1 MWWKAYALS
10 LKKGFKVKWK
20 AKKRKFN
27 FDLHKA
33 FGIYFFIPLI
43 ILAFTGSYFTYNTYY
58 KKGLGIFDGPN
69 RNSNILNRTH
79 IKGSSALYETL
90 LDSNEDYVLR
100 AIYFPKDK
108 TDNYR
113 LRYIKN
119 RWIQAGYR
127 KTKEVEINKKGE
139 IRTLSDFKF
148 DSNSNRIAAQF
159 YPIHIGEI
167 AGVYGRIMVF
177 ISGMVP
183 LVLFITGFRIYLL
196 KKNKVFKRKVLG

>member
-1 MWWKAYALS
+1 M
-10 LKKGFKVKWK
+10 
-20 AKKRKFN
+20 
-27 FDLHKA
+27 
-33 FGIYFFIPLI
+33 
-43 ILAFTGSYFTYNTYY
+43 
-58 KKGLGIFDGPN
+58 GIFDGPN